1 MVIRCKQQDKLRPLN
16 RLSHPS
22 QCFQA
27 IQLTGP
33 PPRQPGKYDYS
44 KYCREHFEE
53 KYNTIPFY
61 ASRVSSAGT
70 RVVQQGE
77 EYRPSS
83 SAISAADATLSQ
95 LPNVPSNQNH
105 ATILQPYSYDE
116 SRGPSYNSTIPQL
129 PSLAALIANVEATR
143 ASDYSR
149 QPYPGHSLSQSSG
162 YYGSGPY
169 MAASSPLSLSLSSY
183 AASSQPTAL
192 PPTQAPHGFGSISP
206 LASGYPGMAI
216 SSAHDSEE
224 IRGDRRSDGGRR
236 HDSGRR

>member
-1 MVIRCKQQDKLRPLN
+1 MD

-33 PPRQPGKYDYS
+33 PPRQPGKHNYP
-44 KYCREHFEE
+44 KYCREHVEE

-61 ASRVSSAGT
+61 AFGVSSAGA
-70 RVVQQGE
+70 RIVQQGE

-95 LPNVPSNQNH
+95 LPNVPSIRYH
-105 ATILQPYSYDE
+105 ETILQPYSYTG
-116 SRGPSYNSTIPQL
+116 SREPSYNSRIPRL
-129 PSLAALIANVEATR
+129 PSLAALVANVEAMR

-149 QPYPGHSLSQSSG
+149 QPYSGHALSQSSR
-162 YYGSGPY
+162 YCGSGPH
-169 MAASSPLSLSLSSY
+169 MAASSPSSLSLSSY
-183 AASSQPTAL
+183 AASSQSTAF
-192 PPTQAPHGFGSISP
+192 PPTQAPYGYGSISP

-216 SSAHDSEE
+216 SSAHGSEE
-224 IRGDRRSDGGRR
+224 IRGDRRSDGRRR